1 MQKRSISLQG
11 HKTSLALE
19 AEFWAI
25 IDSAVAEA
33 DVSFA
38 GFIAKLDT
46 QRIEERSLRNLAS
59 YIRVWALKRETQ
71 RADYKAN

>member
-11 HKTSLALE
+11 HRTSLALE

-25 IDSAVAEA
+25 IDRAVS
-33 DVSFA
+33 DSDTSFA
-38 GFIAKLDT
+38 GFITKLDT

-59 YIRVWALKRETQ
+59 YIRVWALNRETE
-71 RADYKAN
+71 RANNKTD